1 MFEKNLF
8 EGRKG
13 FKHGDPEKIGILLIN
28 LGTPDAPT
36 KEALKPYLK
45 QFLWD
50 KRIIELS
57 RPFWWLILN
66 GIILNTRPKKSAAL
80 YQKIWTKE
88 GSPLLVY
95 TRNLA
100 QKLQQKFEQEKQDQF
115 LVEFGMAYGNPSLK
129 SALGNLKDKG
139 MTKLL
144 VIPLYP
150 QYSGTTTASALDGL
164 FSVLKTWRFVPEL
177 RTINTYY
184 DHPLYISALVDSVKA
199 KWAKEKKGEK
209 LFFSYHGI
217 PQRYFDEGD
226 PYYCHCQKTSRL
238 VTEQLGL
245 SKNDYIVAFQSLFG
259 KEEWIKPTTDKTIK
273 ALAKSGV
280 KSLDVICPGFS
291 MDCLETI
298 DEIDQLNREI
308 FLKNGGESFQYI
320 PCLNDTADHLEL
332 FAELVRE
339 HTEGWK
345 IPSVE
350 ELKQTEKRAVTVK

>member
-8 EGRKG
+8 EGRTG
-13 FKHGDPEKIGILLIN
+13 FKHGDQEKIGILLIN

-36 KEALKPYLK
+36 KKALRPYLK
-45 QFLWD
+45 QFLGD
-50 KRIIELS
+50 KRIIEVS

-88 GSPLLVY
+88 GSPLLIY
-95 TRNLA
+95 TKSLA
-100 QKLQQKFEQEKQDQF
+100 EKLQQKIEKEYNGQF
-115 LVEFGMAYGNPSLK
+115 VVDFGMAYGNPSVK
-129 SALGNLKDKG
+129 SALTNLKNKG

-150 QYSGTTTASALDGL
+150 QYSGTTTASALDVL
-164 FSVLKTWRFVPEL
+164 FDVLKTWRFVPEL
-177 RTINTYY
+177 RTVNVYH
-184 DHPLYISALVDSVKA
+184 DNPLYISALVNSVKA
-199 KWAKEKKGEK
+199 LWTKGKKGEK

-238 VTEQLGL
+238 VAEQLGL
-245 SKNDYIVAFQSLFG
+245 SKEDYIVAFQSLFG
-259 KEEWIKPTTDKTIK
+259 KEEWIKPTTDITIM

-291 MDCLETI
+291 MDCLETLEEI
-298 DEIDQLNREI
+298 DELNREI

-320 PCLNDTADHLEL
+320 PCLNDSAEHVEL
-332 FAELVRE
+332 FADLVRE
-339 HTEGWK
+339 HTQGWK
-345 IPSVE
+345 VPSGE
-350 ELKQTEKRAVTVK
+350 ELKQKEKRAAVLK